1 MKIAKCYIKQTSNGV
16 KNINLR
22 PLFVF
27 EMANNHQGSLE
38 HGLRIVREFYEVS
51 KDFPFNFA
59 FKLQA
64 RDIPTFIHPDYRGR
78 DDIKYVKRFSETKM
92 SEDDFKILK
101 DEIERLGF
109 ISICTPFDENSVD
122 LIERLNFDIIKI
134 ASCSFTDW
142 PLLEKISKTQKPII
156 ASVAGAALEDI
167 DKVVS
172 FLSHREKK
180 FVLMHCVGEYP
191 TLPENIQLN
200 QIDLLKQRYPGVE
213 IGYSTHESPDN
224 FDSIKM
230 AIAKGATVFEKHV
243 GVKTDKIE
251 LNAYSVTP
259 EQVKN
264 WLLSAKTAF
273 DTCGVSQK
281 RAEFSEKE
289 LADLKQ
295 FKRGAFA
302 RRNIISGE
310 KIEFKDLFFAWP
322 NSENQLLAN
331 NMSKY
336 IDYSA
341 LKDIKESAP
350 IFFSDVKLQNKRE
363 KIYEIIK
370 KARKMLEEAKIA
382 LPDKLEIEVSHH
394 YGIDNF
400 YQYGAV
406 LVNCVNREYCKK
418 LIILFPGQ
426 SHPCH
431 LHKQKEESFQVL
443 SGDLVLN
450 LDGNDTEYK
459 PGSIVLVPPL
469 AKHSFRTKN
478 GLIFE
483 EVSTTHF
490 KNDSFYEDQ
499 KIAEN
504 KNRKTQL
511 THWLN
516 LD

>member
-1 MKIAKCYIKQTSNGV
+1 M
-16 KNINLR
+16 NIQQR

-27 EMANNHQGSLE
+27 EMANNHQGNLE
-38 HGLRIVREFYEVS
+38 HGLRIIREIYEVS
-51 KDFPFNFA
+51 KNLPFNFA

-64 RDIPTFIHPDYRGR
+64 RDIPTFIHPDYQGR
-78 DDIKYVKRFSETKM
+78 NDIKYVKRFSETKLT
-92 SEDDFKILK
+92 EEEFKILK
-101 DEIERLGF
+101 EEIDKLGF
-109 ISICTPFDENSVD
+109 VSICTPFDENSVD

-142 PLLEKISKTQKPII
+142 PLLEKIAKTDKPII
-156 ASVAGAALEDI
+156 ASVAGVPLEDI

-180 FVLMHCVGEYP
+180 FTLMHCIGEYP
-191 TLPENIQLN
+191 TLTEDLQLN
-200 QIDLLKQRYPGVE
+200 QIDLLKKRYPDVE

-224 FDSIKM
+224 FDSIKI

-243 GVKTDKIE
+243 GVKTPEIE
-251 LNAYSVTP
+251 LNAYSAIP
-259 EQVKN
+259 EQVKK
-264 WLLSAKTAF
+264 WLAAAKEAF
-273 DTCGVSQK
+273 DICGVSQK
-281 RAEFSEKE
+281 RSKSSEKE

-295 FKRGAFA
+295 FQRGVFA
-302 RRNIISGE
+302 RKQIMKGE
-310 KIEFKDLFFAWP
+310 KIDATNMFFAWP

-336 IDYSA
+336 MDYSIE
-341 LKDIKESAP
+341 KDIEENAP
-350 IFFSDVKLQNKRE
+350 IFFPDVKISNKRE
-363 KIYEIIK
+363 KIYEIIT

-394 YGIDNF
+394 YGVEDF
-400 YQYGAV
+400 YQHGAI
-406 LVNCVNREYCKK
+406 LINCVNREYCKK

-426 SHPCH
+426 SHPTH

-443 SGDLVLN
+443 SGDLILN
-450 LDGNDTEYK
+450 LDGKENKYK

-469 AKHSFRTKN
+469 VKHSFRTEN

-490 KNDSFYEDQ
+490 KNDSFYEDS
-499 KIAEN
+499 KITEN

-511 THWLN
+511 TYWLKI
-516 LD
+516 D